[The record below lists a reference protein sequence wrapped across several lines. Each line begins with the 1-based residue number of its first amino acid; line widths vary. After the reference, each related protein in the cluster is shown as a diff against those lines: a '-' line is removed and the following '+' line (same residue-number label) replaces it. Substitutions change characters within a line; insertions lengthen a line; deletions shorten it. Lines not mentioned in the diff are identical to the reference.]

1 MSNWADME
9 AELIV
14 DTFVADQA
22 SDDLLRLQLRSA
34 DALLRAFEKGRKEKG
49 PD

>member
-1 MSNWADME
+1 MRDWADVE

-22 SDDLLRLQLRSA
+22 SDDLLRLQLAIA
-34 DALLRAFEKGRKEKG
+34 DALLRAF
-49 PD
+49 